1 MNALATGFTEE
12 MERSRHKKYDFLSN
26 KPKTYGPNK
35 SKSTTDKQAGHQK
48 AMTKVDIHI
57 IRWELTNL
65 VSFKLLHRSLGFI
78 VYTVLRD

>member
-1 MNALATGFTEE
+1 MKALATGLTEE
-12 MERSRHKKYDFLSN
+12 MERPKYKKYDSPSN

-57 IRWELTNL
+57 IR
-65 VSFKLLHRSLGFI
+65 
-78 VYTVLRD
+78 